1 MLHPITLAAAGLVA
15 AAAMLSTPDDF
26 QRERGNSND
35 DAKDA
40 LEGRRPPAFVARD
53 WKNVDA
59 PLSLDQLVGQVV
71 LIDFWGTW

>member
-1 MLHPITLAAAGLVA
+1 MLHPISIAAAGLLA
-15 AAAMLSTPDDF
+15 AGAILATPDDF
-26 QRERGNSND
+26 QRERGRDND
-35 DAKDA
+35 AMKDA